1 MMSLTLSE
9 LFIYPVKSAAGI
21 AVTQAHLTPWGLAH
35 DRRYMVV
42 DAQGKFMSQRRF
54 PQMALI
60 RVALAEQMSLT
71 APGMPALALP
81 LKIAEGLAETAA
93 QEIAAKEVDV
103 WGDRTQALS
112 AGTQAQAWISQFLGT
127 DCELV
132 YMPESS
138 RRPVDHGRLGA
149 DELVSFADA
158 YPYLLLSTASLAGL
172 NQKLTEPVPM
182 NRFRPNLVISGC
194 ETPHAEDQWQRIRIG
209 EAVFSVAKACSR
221 CSVPNVDQQTGDRN
235 LEPSK
240 TLATYRAWDKNIWF
254 GQNLVQE
261 TSAAQVPTYLKVG
274 DPVEVLA

>member
-60 RVALAEQMSLT
+60 RVALAEEMTLT

-81 LKIAEGLAETAA
+81 LKIAEVPADTDPQG
-93 QEIAAKEVDV
+93 IVAKEVEV
-103 WGDRTQALS
+103 WGDRTLALS
-112 AGTQAQAWISQFLGT
+112 AGNQAQAWISQFLGT
-127 DCELV
+127 DCDLV
-132 YMPESS
+132 YMPDRSH
-138 RRPVDHGRLGA
+138 RPVDHGRLGGDA
-149 DELVSFADA
+149 LVSFADA
-158 YPYLLLSTASLAGL
+158 YPYLLISTASLAGL
-172 NQKLTEPVPM
+172 NQKLAAPVPM

-209 EAVFSVAKACSR
+209 EAVFSVAKACAR
-221 CSVPNVDQQTGDRN
+221 CSVPNVDQKTGDRS

-261 TSAAQVPTYLKVG
+261 VSENQGLTCLKVG